1 MDLQL
6 SNWAK
11 NSITNT
17 DFFIKRPSHISLK
30 QVIFVYRGK
39 TTPMKYALLPFI
51 ALGLVLSL
59 TLGIEYHCE
68 GEEMFPTYYGSPFV
82 FKQKS
87 LGSSME
93 YFYSVSGLILNV
105 LLWSLMLLLINRPIQ
120 TFVHQTSKHWIKLS
134 YKICLTILLVFSSL
148 TLGFQSMML
157 GRGFEKNR
165 NYWYFNLEE
174 EAKAWGM
181 KCQPELIYFQP

>member
-1 MDLQL
+1 
-6 SNWAK
+6 
-11 NSITNT
+11 
-17 DFFIKRPSHISLK
+17 
-30 QVIFVYRGK
+30 
-39 TTPMKYALLPFI
+39 MKYGVIPFI

-59 TLGIEYHCE
+59 SIGIEYHCE

-82 FKQKS
+82 FKQES

-105 LLWSLMLLLINRPIQ
+105 LIWSLMLLLINRPIQ
-120 TFVHQTSKHWIKLS
+120 KYVTQTSRNWIKLS
-134 YKICLTILLVFSSL
+134 YKICLTLLLLFSSL
-148 TLGFQSMML
+148 SIGLESMMV

-165 NYWYFNLEE
+165 NYWYFNLNE

-181 KCQPELIYFQP
+181 KCKPELIFFQP